1 MGERHLGNSVFKRHI
16 TIDTIRDWHHCFSI
30 TWYIYFNRKG
40 KLLLAIRSRRRIPIH
55 DLGNDEASGFFFC
68 LCVSDVGLSVI
79 GTFPVIDLRR
89 ICLIHCPR
97 VSGSGCLVR
106 IVNGVLIKDMEA
118 IGPGAITIFD
128 PLIISIV
135 GIISLINDA
144 VGHHAGNVI
153 SFIGKVSF
161 PYIRIILHHVI
172 IIPVYTGHIHICPGS
187 NTCPK
192 ICRQNAAV
200 KKYTCSCVADIPMST
215 CINRF

>member
-1 MGERHLGNSVFKRHI
+1 MGEHHLGNSVFKRHI

-55 DLGNDEASGFFFC
+55 DLGNDEASSFFFC

-118 IGPGAITIFD
+118 IGPGAIIIFD

-144 VGHHAGNVI
+144 VGHHAGNVRILRNLFVSKIPPSNIII
-153 SFIGKVSF
+153 S
-161 PYIRIILHHVI
+161 LHHVI
-172 IIPVYTGHIHICPGS
+172 VITVYTGHDLVGYFYVRVLRLIIRDKLVTIFKHS
-187 NTCPK
+187 F
-192 ICRQNAAV
+192 A
-200 KKYTCSCVADIPMST
+200 
-215 CINRF
+215 